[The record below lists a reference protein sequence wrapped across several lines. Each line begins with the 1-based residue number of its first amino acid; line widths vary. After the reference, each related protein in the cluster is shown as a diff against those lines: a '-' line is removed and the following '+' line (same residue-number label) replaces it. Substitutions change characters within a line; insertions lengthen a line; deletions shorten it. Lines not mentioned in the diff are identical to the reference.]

1 MNLNKVIII
10 GRMTANPELRTTNSG
25 TSVSSFGVATNR
37 YWTDNNNQ
45 KQEETEFHN
54 VVAWGK
60 QAEIINQF
68 LKQGS
73 LICVEGR
80 LQTRTWE
87 DKNGNKRRTT
97 EVIAEQIQFGPKSS
111 SDSNYS
117 PTSKSS
123 KAENNKKNNQNDQE
137 DLPEIDIDSEIEEID
152 SDDIPF

>member
-111 SDSNYS
+111 NDSNYS

>member
-1 MNLNKVIII
+1 
-10 GRMTANPELRTTNSG
+10 MTANPELRTTNSG

-123 KAENNKKNNQNDQE
+123 KAESNKKNNQNDQE

>member
-123 KAENNKKNNQNDQE
+123 KAESNKKNNQNDQE